1 MYRNIEN
8 FAKLSVGALAA
19 VVLAG
24 CSAWGGGS
32 ESAYAGGVF
41 PAPRGQA
48 LSAEVSAFL
57 AQSADYSTQAFS
69 NTYWGESV
77 DVTANERY
85 FAASGR
91 YCREVSINTATG
103 AQSGRWLT
111 CETSKGQWAAV
122 RPLAYPLASQ

>member
-8 FAKLSVGALAA
+8 FAKLSVGALAV

-24 CSAWGGGS
+24 CSAWGGGN
-32 ESAYAGGVF
+32 ESAYTGVSS
-41 PAPRGQA
+41 APRGQA

-57 AQSADYSTQAFS
+57 AQSAEFSSRAFAS
-69 NTYWGESV
+69 SYWGESV
-77 DVTANERY
+77 NVTASERY

-91 YCREVSINTATG
+91 YCREVSIDTVTG
-103 AQSGRWLT
+103 AQPSRWLT

-122 RPLAYPLASQ
+122 RPLGRTLVAQ

>member
-8 FAKLSVGALAA
+8 FAKLSIGALAV

-24 CSAWGGGS
+24 CSAWGGGN
-32 ESAYAGGVF
+32 ESAYAGGIS
-41 PAPRGQA
+41 PAPKGQV

-57 AQSADYSTQAFS
+57 AQSADFSTQAFA

-91 YCREVSINTATG
+91 YCREVAINTATG

-111 CETSKGQWAAV
+111 CETTKGQWAAV
-122 RPLAYPLASQ
+122 RPLGYPLAAQ